1 MPVEYPGRTPH
12 IHMKVVDSGKVLL
25 TTQLY
30 LEGHPLND
38 GDFLFRAMSEAE
50 REMNSMKLVPVSKS
64 DPLKYET
71 EVRIV
76 V

>member
-38 GDFLFRAMSEAE
+38 SDFLFRAMSETE

-64 DPLKYET
+64 YSLKYET
-71 EVRIV
+71 EVQIIV
-76 V
+76 